1 MKTESGEKNKWLA
14 ITSLVLGILSFGL
27 ALASF
32 LPIFWAR
39 QGGSFG
45 MVIGLGMLALSIML
59 GGLILGIPGFIM
71 GVIALVRFR
80 KRIDHN
86 NIMRTATVG
95 MILSCLGIATPI
107 IFFVVPVLLDPS
119 GPLLGP

>member
-1 MKTESGEKNKWLA
+1 VNTESGIKNKWLA
-14 ITSLVLGILSFGL
+14 NTSLILGILSFGL

-32 LPIFWAR
+32 LPIFWASN
-39 QGGSFG
+39 GGTFG
-45 MVIGLGMLALSIML
+45 MIIALGMLALLTML

-86 NIMRTATVG
+86 NILRTATVG
-95 MILSCLGIATPI
+95 IILSSLGIATPL
-107 IFFVVPVLLDPS
+107 IFFVVPELLTPR
-119 GPLLGP
+119 